1 MTPLPGTIKLAH
13 MKKKKLLILLTV
25 LMVGMTMNVCLAQTG
40 TDPGDPSADDPAAPV
55 DGGISL
61 LLAAG
66 AVYGGR
72 KLQHKGKWKN

>member
-1 MTPLPGTIKLAH
+1 

-25 LMVGMTMNVCLAQTG
+25 LMVGMMMNVCVAQTG

-72 KLQHKGKWKN
+72 KLQHKGKCI

>member
-1 MTPLPGTIKLAH
+1 
-13 MKKKKLLILLTV
+13 MKKKKLLILLTF
-25 LMVGMTMNVCLAQTG
+25 LMIGMTMNVCLAQTG
-40 TDPGDPSADDPAAPV
+40 TDPGDPSTDDPAAPV